1 KELRRAIRGAAG
13 LGEAGGVRMGNRA
26 PSRYTWVIDPLDGTS
41 NYLRGFPHWCVSI
54 ALCEGP
60 EPVHAVVF
68 DPLRNELFTASRGSG
83 AQLNEKRIRVAE
95 RKDLAGAT
103 IATGFHPRE

>member
-1 KELRRAIRGAAG
+1 MCALVTVVQTCALPI
-13 LGEAGGVRMGNRA
+13 
-26 PSRYTWVIDPLDGTS
+26 YTWVIDPLDGTS

-60 EPVHAVVF
+60 EPIHAVIF

-83 AQLNEKRIRVAE
+83 MQVNERRMRSEERRVGQACVS
-95 RKDLAGAT
+95 RCRSRWSQ
-103 IATGFHPRE
+103 HH